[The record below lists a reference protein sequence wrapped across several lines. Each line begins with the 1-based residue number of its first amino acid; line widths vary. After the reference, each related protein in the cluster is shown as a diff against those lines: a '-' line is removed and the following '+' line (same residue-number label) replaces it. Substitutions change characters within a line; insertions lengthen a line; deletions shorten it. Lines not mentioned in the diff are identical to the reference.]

1 MFGLSNF
8 FKNNKIMIFLIS
20 MVLLIVIV
28 GYSVRAQ
35 SASLSEQYASDTSSF
50 GGRIVSYPVTFV
62 SDFFSGIFT
71 SDEDVDKL
79 KEEVKSTDQ
88 IKADKARLEKENKA
102 LKKELDMKDISQFN
116 PISATV
122 IGRSPDQWMNTIII
136 DKGKKSGMKENM
148 AVITSEGL
156 VGRIKKANQFSSQVE
171 LISTSVK
178 TSKLSVD
185 IQQDDDNIFG
195 MINRYDE
202 DKDLLVISDID
213 NKYSIKKGSK
223 VVTNGLGDQLP
234 KGILVGKVEKVENDE
249 YGLSKVA
256 YIKTSTNIKDLNH
269 VYVAKRDPET
279 IPSSDESGEE

>member
-1 MFGLSNF
+1 
-8 FKNNKIMIFLIS
+8 MIFLIS

-116 PISATV
+116 PISATI

-185 IQQDDDNIFG
+185 IQQDDENIFG

-202 DKDLLVISDID
+202 NKDLLVISDID

>member
-1 MFGLSNF
+1 MSNF
-8 FKNNKIMIFLIS
+8 LKNNKIMIFLIS

>member
-1 MFGLSNF
+1 MSNF
-8 FKNNKIMIFLIS
+8 FKNNKLMFFLVS

-50 GGRIVSYPVTFV
+50 GGRIISYPVTFV
-62 SDFFSGIFT
+62 SDFFSNIFT
-71 SDEDVDKL
+71 SDEDVNKL
-79 KEEVKSTDQ
+79 KKEVKSTDQ
-88 IKADKARLEKENKA
+88 IKADKARLEKENKS

-185 IQQDDDNIFG
+185 IQQDEENIFG

-269 VYVAKRDPET
+269 VYVAKRDPQT
-279 IPSSDESGEE
+279 IPSSKESGEE

>member
-1 MFGLSNF
+1 MSNF
-8 FKNNKIMIFLIS
+8 FKNNKLMFFLIS
-20 MVLLIVIV
+20 MVLLIVII

-50 GGRIVSYPVTFV
+50 GGRIISYPVTFV
-62 SDFFSGIFT
+62 SDFFSNIFT
-71 SDEDVDKL
+71 SDEDINKL

-88 IKADKARLEKENKA
+88 IKADKARLEKENKS

-185 IQQDDDNIFG
+185 IQQDEENIFG

-213 NKYSIKKGSK
+213 NKYNIKKGSK

-234 KGILVGKVEKVENDE
+234 KGLLVGKVEKVENDE

-279 IPSSDESGEE
+279 IPSSKESGEE

>member
-1 MFGLSNF
+1 MSNF
-8 FKNNKIMIFLIS
+8 FKNNKLVFFLIS

-28 GYSVRAQ
+28 GYSMRAQ

-50 GGRIVSYPVTFV
+50 GGRIVSYPVTMV
-62 SDFFSGIFT
+62 SNFFTNLTT
-71 SDEDVDKL
+71 SEDDVKKL
-79 KEEVKSTDQ
+79 KEEAKRTEQ
-88 IKADKARLEKENKA
+88 IRADKARLEKENKE

-122 IGRSPDQWMNTIII
+122 IARSPDQWMNTIII

-185 IQQDDDNIFG
+185 IQQEGENVFG

-202 DKDLLVISDID
+202 EKGLLVISDID
-213 NKYSIKKGSK
+213 NKYKIKKGSK

-234 KGILVGKVEKVENDE
+234 KGLLVGEVEKVENDE

-269 VYVAKRDPET
+269 VYVANRDPET
-279 IPSSDESGEE
+279 IPSADESGEE